1 MLPPRLLPERLLRMP
16 LHLMELRIL
25 LLCLPTLLLAT
36 TLEPGEFHTTTR
48 TTTSANRYSCSINA
62 SHFRQAL
69 ERLLQNGVDN

>member
-36 TLEPGEFHTTTR
+36 TLEPGECEMRRISELRHVEGFDTL
-48 TTTSANRYSCSINA
+48 AGSI
-62 SHFRQAL
+62 
-69 ERLLQNGVDN
+69 LL